1 MKLNKFYTQSLQ
13 ESLQEL
19 ELIDLKVHTD
29 DDGNVKAVEL
39 KYGDKKQEGAGPKK
53 AFPSW

>member
-29 DDGNVKAVEL
+29 DDGNAKAVEL
-39 KYGDKKQEGAGPKK
+39 KYGDKKQEGAGLKES
-53 AFPSW
+53 FPSW